1 MRYGL
6 LVEQYLLGPEILRRS
21 ISGMSDEQLN
31 ASPIPF
37 KWSTRQVVL
46 HLADIDL
53 LYVDHMKR
61 VIAEKEPTL
70 LGVDEKMYL
79 SRLAYDKRD
88 VDEEVR
94 LIKAVRRH
102 MGRILRA
109 IDADDFERKGI
120 YSAEGPVT
128 LADILQRATDH
139 IPHHA
144 QYIEE
149 KRKALDIG
157 ERVIPFH
164 LASVGVMKRAIA

>member
-1 MRYGL
+1 
-6 LVEQYLLGPEILRRS
+6 
-21 ISGMSDEQLN
+21 MSDEHLN

-46 HLADIDL
+46 HLADMDL
-53 LYVDHMKR
+53 IYADHMKR
-61 VIAEKEPTL
+61 VIAEDEPAL
-70 LGVDEKMYL
+70 LGVDDKTYGA
-79 SRLAYDKRD
+79 RLAYDKRD

-109 IDADDFERKGI
+109 IDTDDFKRKGI
-120 YSAEGPVT
+120 HSVDGPVT
-128 LADILQRATDH
+128 LADLLQRATEH

-144 QYIEE
+144 QYIDE
-149 KRKALDIG
+149 KRKALNIG

-164 LASVGVMKRAIA
+164 LASVGVMERAIA